1 MRRTIA
7 RIGLAAALALSMSV
21 ATATAPPTSADDN
34 VGLVAPARSSAG
46 LMNYA
51 INLDPNAGESEMATA
66 IDLIPTV
73 GGILMTDYP
82 QLGTLFAQSESAS
95 FAPDLAAALAKAGV
109 SVHSIGPT
117 RVAAVPDI
125 ERFTNPLPPPADAA
139 APDAAAAADAPDA
152 DDAPTIPGPN
162 SPVASSGTNWGAEAM
177 GAKEAAAVSV
187 TRAPVTV
194 GVIDTRIDDA
204 QPDLVGRVDTSRSV
218 SCAVNGVA
226 SPVEGPMEGGPA
238 HGTHTAGIIAA
249 NHNDIGMDGIAPEA
263 TLVSIKAVND
273 RDKLYPEALVCAYE
287 WATSHGVDIIH
298 NSFQMDPWVYW
309 NPTDPEQAAGLEA
322 AERAIHRAQ
331 SRGLAVIAAAGDR
344 GVDLDHPTT
353 DSDSPTDATP
363 IANRSVEGARMVPA
377 MVSGVATVA
386 SVGKADWDDHSLR
399 ATLTRSE
406 TSNYGASVDFAAP
419 GESIYSTYPSGRVP
433 QIYGSASGTAK
444 AAAHVT
450 GVAALVKSTHPM
462 LPGEQIIDIM
472 RKQAARDYGRLT
484 APADGKEYR
493 GYGFPDALGAV
504 LRDQAQP
511 LIRGVQYRVGDGE
524 WTDLPRAVLPAQV
537 VQMRV
542 TAHAPVSYLNLDVP
556 GVTSVSTDSEA
567 GYIAEPLV
575 LDADEVDLRQ
585 VIPDGQEYVTLRAV
599 VYAEGLNYD
608 KNADDDVSGEIAF
621 TVARDPNAVPD
632 PDPAPGPGDDPVP
645 GEPVAPGIISPDL
658 PMHQLPANYAVNL
671 AAGADEATFERA
683 VSKASSMGGLV
694 LAQYPA
700 FGTFFVQSGSPSFAS
715 DLGAALSEAG
725 ISFHSVGPTRQ
736 APVLGNEA
744 ITPIGVEGNPVAGA
758 ADEAG
763 AGPGAD
769 SPVIVG
775 GLYPPPPSDNQ
786 WHLKAIGALDAQG
799 VDVMRAPVTVGVMAD
814 GFDHVIT
821 DLDGRVDFDKSV
833 SCNVNGIPIGSS
845 WMWGSTGATR
855 GTQMAGAIAGRGVSS
870 GVPGVNPTLS
880 VAAINVQ
887 SRQTGMHY
895 PEYVV
900 CGFVWAADHG
910 ISVTASS
917 FAADPWKYWMPHEP
931 NQAAGREAMRRAID
945 YAASKDVINVVGAG
959 SGGID
964 LDNPPSKDS
973 SSPSDAWA
981 PYERDSWSGL
991 TIPSM
996 MDNVVPVSTLR
1007 LVDGQD
1013 PATGMLESSF
1023 TANWGKQ
1030 TVAFAAPG
1038 ENVYTSLPSDAGS
1051 PGDIA
1056 KDSSMAAPV
1065 AAGVIATL
1073 RQVHPEMD
1081 SSQIL
1086 ALARKQAGAPANWSR
1101 LASPEG
1107 EREYRGAGMPSA
1119 LDAVLKDQARPV
1131 VGEVEYSTDGS
1142 TWAPLSGQT
1151 VSGRVSL
1158 RATVTGP
1165 VTSARL
1171 LVGGQEVATGQGSGE
1186 FTGPGVTLRVDGVDV
1201 SRPVAGGPAVVGDT
1215 SVTVEAFGRNSDSRA
1230 DDDVVAQTPFTV
1242 GAGAGSGAG
1251 VGTGGSG
1258 SGSGASGV
1266 AEAGAGRWV
1275 TSARGTWWRFDDGTY
1290 PTNTRLRIDG
1300 KVYRFNARGYVVTGW
1315 SRVDGLWSYFGRDG
1329 AQAFGWTRIQGAWY
1343 YLDPSSGVVHK
1354 GWLKDGGHWYYL
1366 SSSGAMVTG
1375 THWIGGTRYE
1385 FDARGRLLT

>member
-125 ERFTNPLPPPADAA
+125 ERFTNPLPPPDA
-139 APDAAAAADAPDA
+139 APDAAAAANATDA

-177 GAKEAAAVSV
+177 GAKEAAAVAV

-194 GVIDTRIDDA
+194 GVIDTRIDDT
-204 QPDLVGRVDTSRSV
+204 QPDLEGRVDTERSV

-238 HGTHTAGIIAA
+238 HGTHIAGIIAA

-363 IANRSVEGARMVPA
+363 IPNRSVEGARMVPA

-399 ATLTRSE
+399 ATQTRSE

-472 RKQAARDYGRLT
+472 RKQAARDYGRLR

-524 WTDLPRAVLPAQV
+524 WMDLPRAVLPAEV

-542 TAHAPVSYLNLDVP
+542 TAHAPVSYLHLDVP

-575 LDADEVDLRQ
+575 LDADEVDLRS

-608 KNADDDVSGEIAF
+608 NNADDDVSGEIAF
-621 TVARDPNAVPD
+621 TVARDPGAVPA
-632 PDPAPGPGDDPVP
+632 PDPAPGPGEDPAP

-671 AAGADEATFERA
+671 AAGTDEATFERA
-683 VSKASSMGGLV
+683 VAKASSMGALV

-700 FGTFFVQSGSPSFAS
+700 FGTFFVQSGSPTFAG
-715 DLGAALSEAG
+715 DLGGELSNAG

-744 ITPIGVEGNPVAGA
+744 VLPVETAGGPVVASGDTPAPAGQ
-758 ADEAG
+758 
-763 AGPGAD
+763 

-775 GLYPPPPSDNQ
+775 GVYPDPPSDNQ
-786 WHLKAIGALDAQG
+786 WHLKAVGALDAQG

-814 GFDHVIT
+814 GFDHMIT

-833 SCNVNGIPIGSS
+833 SCNVNGVPLRAPQV
-845 WMWGSTGATR
+845 WGKAGATL
-855 GTQMAGAIAGRGVSS
+855 GTQMASAIAGRGVSS
-870 GVPGVNPTLS
+870 GVGGVNPTLS
-880 VAAINVQ
+880 VAAIDVESPINGQ
-887 SRQTGMHY
+887 HY
-895 PEYVV
+895 PEYLV
-900 CGFVWAADHG
+900 CGYVWAADHG
-910 ISVTASS
+910 ISVTTTSY
-917 FAADPWKYWMPHEP
+917 AADPWKYWMPHEP

-945 YAASKDVINVVGAG
+945 YAASKDVINVVDAG

-964 LDNPPSKDS
+964 LDNPPIKDS
-973 SSPSDAWA
+973 SSPTDAWA

-996 MDNVVPVSTLR
+996 MDNVVPVSSLR

-1013 PATGMLESSF
+1013 PATGMLEPSF
-1023 TANWGKQ
+1023 TTNWGKQ
-1030 TVAFAAPG
+1030 TVAFASPG
-1038 ENVYTSLPSDAGS
+1038 ENVYTSQTWDFASRG
-1051 PGDIA
+1051 GVV
-1056 KDSSMAAPV
+1056 KNSSMAAPV

-1086 ALARKQAGAPANWSR
+1086 ELARKQAGAPANWDR
-1101 LASPEG
+1101 LSAPEG
-1107 EREYRGAGMPSA
+1107 EREYRGAGLLSA
-1119 LDAVLKDQARPV
+1119 SDAVLKDQARPV
-1131 VGEVEYSTDGS
+1131 VGDVEYSADGT
-1142 TWAPLSGQT
+1142 TWAPLAGQSL
-1151 VSGRVSL
+1151 SGRVSL
-1158 RATVTGP
+1158 RVTVTGP

-1171 LVGGQEVATGQGSGE
+1171 LVGGKEVATGQGSGE
-1186 FTGPGVTLRVDGVDV
+1186 FSGPGVTLQADGVDL
-1201 SRPVAGGPAVVGDT
+1201 SQAVAGGSGVGAA
-1215 SVTVEAFGRNSDSRA
+1215 SVSVEAFGRNNDARA
-1230 DDDVVAQTPFTV
+1230 DDDVTVSTAFTV
-1242 GAGAGSGAG
+1242 VA
-1251 VGTGGSG
+1251 GSG
-1258 SGSGASGV
+1258 SGGSSV
-1266 AEAGAGRWV
+1266 DEAGAGRWV
-1275 TSARGTWWRFDDGTY
+1275 YSRAGKWWRYTDGTF
-1290 PTNTRLRIDG
+1290 PVSVRLRIDG
-1300 KVYRFNARGYVVTGW
+1300 KVYRFGPRGYVVTGW
-1315 SRVDGLWSYFGRDG
+1315 YREGDQWSYYGRDG
-1329 AQAFGWTRIQGAWY
+1329 AQAFGWTKIRGTWY
-1343 YLDPSSGVVHK
+1343 YFDPSSGAMRT
-1354 GWLKDGGHWYYL
+1354 GWLKDGDHWYYL
-1366 SSSGAMVTG
+1366 TRSGAMVTG
-1375 THWIGGTRYE
+1375 VRWIDGTRYV
-1385 FDARGRLLT
+1385 FDAAGHLLT

>member
-125 ERFTNPLPPPADAA
+125 ERFTNPLPPPDDT
-139 APDAAAAADAPDA
+139 PEAAAAANAPDA
-152 DDAPTIPGPN
+152 DAAPTIPGPN
-162 SPVASSGTNWGAEAM
+162 SPVAASDTNWGAEAM

-194 GVIDTRIDDA
+194 GVIDTRIDDT
-204 QPDLVGRVDTSRSV
+204 QPDLEGRVDTERSV

-273 RDKLYPEALVCAYE
+273 RDILYPEALVCAYE

-322 AERAIHRAQ
+322 AERAIHHAQ

-406 TSNYGASVDFAAP
+406 TSNYGTSVDFAAP

-472 RKQAARDYGRLT
+472 RKQAARDYGRLA

-524 WTDLPRAVLPAQV
+524 WMDLPRAVLPTEV

-542 TAHAPVSYLNLDVP
+542 TAHAPVSYLHLDVP

-567 GYIAEPLV
+567 GYVAEPLV

-608 KNADDDVSGEIAF
+608 NNADDDVSGEIAF

-632 PDPAPGPGDDPVP
+632 PDPAPGPGDDPAP

-671 AAGADEATFERA
+671 AAGTDEATFERA
-683 VSKASSMGGLV
+683 VAKASSMGALV

-700 FGTFFVQSGSPSFAS
+700 FGTFFVQSGSPTFAG
-715 DLGAALSEAG
+715 DLGGELSDAG

-736 APVLGNEA
+736 ALVLGNEA
-744 ITPIGVEGNPVAGA
+744 VLPVETAGGPVVASGDAPAPAGQ
-758 ADEAG
+758 
-763 AGPGAD
+763 

-775 GLYPPPPSDNQ
+775 GVYPDPPSDNQ
-786 WHLKAIGALDAQG
+786 WHLKAVGALDAQG

-814 GFDHVIT
+814 GFDHMIT

-833 SCNVNGIPIGSS
+833 SCNVNGVPLRAPQV
-845 WMWGSTGATR
+845 WGKAGATL
-855 GTQMAGAIAGRGVSS
+855 GTQMASAIAGRGVSS
-870 GVPGVNPTLS
+870 GVGGVNPTLS
-880 VAAINVQ
+880 VAAIDVESPIN
-887 SRQTGMHY
+887 GMHY
-895 PEYVV
+895 PEYLV
-900 CGFVWAADHG
+900 CGYVWAADHG
-910 ISVTASS
+910 ISVTTTSY
-917 FAADPWKYWMPHEP
+917 AADPWKYWMPHEP

-945 YAASKDVINVVGAG
+945 YAASKDVINVVDAG
-959 SGGID
+959 SDGID
-964 LDNPPSKDS
+964 LDNPPIKDS

-996 MDNVVPVSTLR
+996 MDNVVPVSSLR

-1013 PATGMLESSF
+1013 PATGMLEPSF

-1038 ENVYTSLPSDAGS
+1038 ENVYTSLPGDAWAPS
-1051 PGDIA
+1051 A
-1056 KDSSMAAPV
+1056 VARDSSMAAPV

-1086 ALARKQAGAPANWSR
+1086 ELARKQAGAPANWDR
-1101 LASPEG
+1101 LAAPEG
-1107 EREYRGAGMPSA
+1107 EREYRGAGLLSA
-1119 LDAVLKDQARPV
+1119 SDAVLKDQARPV
-1131 VGEVEYSTDGS
+1131 VGEVEYSADGA
-1142 TWAPLSGQT
+1142 TWAPLSGQS

-1158 RATVTGP
+1158 RVGVTGP

-1171 LVGGQEVATGQGSGE
+1171 LVGGKEVATGQGSGE
-1186 FTGPGVTLRVDGVDV
+1186 FSGPGVTLQADGVDL
-1201 SRPVAGGPAVVGDT
+1201 SQAVAGGSGVGAA
-1215 SVTVEAFGRNSDSRA
+1215 SVSVEAFGRNNDARA
-1230 DDDVVAQTPFTV
+1230 DDDVTVSTAFTV
-1242 GAGAGSGAG
+1242 VA
-1251 VGTGGSG
+1251 GSG
-1258 SGSGASGV
+1258 SGGSSV
-1266 AEAGAGRWV
+1266 DEAGAGRWV
-1275 TSARGTWWRFDDGTY
+1275 YSRAGKWWRYTDGTF
-1290 PTNTRLRIDG
+1290 PVSVRLRIDG
-1300 KVYRFNARGYVVTGW
+1300 KVYRFGPSGYVVTGW
-1315 SRVDGLWSYFGRDG
+1315 YREGDQWSYYGLDG
-1329 AQAFGWTRIQGAWY
+1329 AQALGWASIRGTWY
-1343 YLDPSSGVVHK
+1343 YFDPSSGAMRT
-1354 GWLKDGGHWYYL
+1354 GWLTEGGYTYYL
-1366 SSSGAMVTG
+1366 SPSGAMVTG
-1375 THWIGGTRYE
+1375 PRWIDGKRYV
-1385 FDARGRLLT
+1385 FDRNGHLLT

>member
-95 FAPDLAAALAKAGV
+95 FAPELAAALAKAGV

-125 ERFTNPLPPPADAA
+125 ERFTNPLPPPAAAA
-139 APDAAAAADAPDA
+139 APDAAAADADDAAAPAAAAPADAPDA
-152 DDAPTIPGPN
+152 DAAPTIPGPN

-238 HGTHTAGIIAA
+238 HGTHIAGIIAA

-309 NPTDPEQAAGLEA
+309 SPTDPEQAAGLEA

-363 IANRSVEGARMVPA
+363 IPNRSVEGARMVPA

-493 GYGFPDALGAV
+493 GWGFPDALGAV

-524 WTDLPRAVLPAQV
+524 WTDLPRAVLPAEV

-542 TAHAPVSYLNLDVP
+542 TAHAPVSYMNLDIA

-671 AAGADEATFERA
+671 AAGTDEATFERA
-683 VSKASSMGGLV
+683 VAKASSMGALV

-700 FGTFFVQSGSPSFAS
+700 FGTFFVQSGSPTFAG
-715 DLGAALSEAG
+715 DLGGQLSDAG

-744 ITPIGVEGNPVAGA
+744 VLPVETAGGPAVASGDA
-758 ADEAG
+758 PAPAG
-763 AGPGAD
+763 Q

-775 GLYPPPPSDNQ
+775 GVFPDPPSDNQ

-814 GFDHVIT
+814 GLEHTIVDMY
-821 DLDGRVDFDKSV
+821 DRVDFAKSV
-833 SCNVNGIPIGSS
+833 SCNVNGVPLRAPQV
-845 WMWGSTGATR
+845 WGKAGATL
-855 GTQMAGAIAGRGVSS
+855 GTQMASAIAGRGVSS

-880 VAAINVQ
+880 VAAIDVESPINGQ
-887 SRQTGMHY
+887 HY
-895 PEYVV
+895 PEYLV
-900 CGFVWAADHG
+900 CGYVWAADHG
-910 ISVTASS
+910 ISVTTTSY
-917 FAADPWKYWMPHEP
+917 AADPWK
-931 NQAAGREAMRRAID
+931 
-945 YAASKDVINVVGAG
+945 
-959 SGGID
+959 
-964 LDNPPSKDS
+964 
-973 SSPSDAWA
+973 
-981 PYERDSWSGL
+981 
-991 TIPSM
+991 
-996 MDNVVPVSTLR
+996 
-1007 LVDGQD
+1007 
-1013 PATGMLESSF
+1013 
-1023 TANWGKQ
+1023 
-1030 TVAFAAPG
+1030 
-1038 ENVYTSLPSDAGS
+1038 
-1051 PGDIA
+1051 
-1056 KDSSMAAPV
+1056 
-1065 AAGVIATL
+1065 
-1073 RQVHPEMD
+1073 
-1081 SSQIL
+1081 
-1086 ALARKQAGAPANWSR
+1086 
-1101 LASPEG
+1101 
-1107 EREYRGAGMPSA
+1107 
-1119 LDAVLKDQARPV
+1119 
-1131 VGEVEYSTDGS
+1131 
-1142 TWAPLSGQT
+1142 
-1151 VSGRVSL
+1151 
-1158 RATVTGP
+1158 
-1165 VTSARL
+1165 
-1171 LVGGQEVATGQGSGE
+1171 
-1186 FTGPGVTLRVDGVDV
+1186 
-1201 SRPVAGGPAVVGDT
+1201 
-1215 SVTVEAFGRNSDSRA
+1215 
-1230 DDDVVAQTPFTV
+1230 
-1242 GAGAGSGAG
+1242 
-1251 VGTGGSG
+1251 
-1258 SGSGASGV
+1258 
-1266 AEAGAGRWV
+1266 
-1275 TSARGTWWRFDDGTY
+1275 
-1290 PTNTRLRIDG
+1290 
-1300 KVYRFNARGYVVTGW
+1300 
-1315 SRVDGLWSYFGRDG
+1315 
-1329 AQAFGWTRIQGAWY
+1329 
-1343 YLDPSSGVVHK
+1343 
-1354 GWLKDGGHWYYL
+1354 
-1366 SSSGAMVTG
+1366 
-1375 THWIGGTRYE
+1375 
-1385 FDARGRLLT
+1385 